1 MEFDAIVL
9 AGGRSSRMGSAKSAL
24 LFEGRPL
31 VQLAVDAAR
40 GARAVVV
47 VGPDELAPAG
57 VLTARESPAMGGPA
71 AALVAG
77 LDRLE
82 ELDRLDRLDATPAP
96 WLLVLACDLPRAG
109 EAVRALLRAALP
121 HTRGECG
128 AVVAVD
134 DSGRRQPLLALY
146 RTDAL
151 VRAAASAR
159 RSGDLA
165 GLPLRRL
172 VGGLRTAEVAV
183 DGALCADVD
192 TPEQARSFGI
202 EVPGAAGAALI

>member
-9 AGGRSSRMGSAKSAL
+9 AGGRSSRMGSAKPAL

-31 VQLAVDAAR
+31 VELAVEAAR
-40 GARAVVV
+40 GARTVVV
-47 VGPDELAPAG
+47 VGPNELAPAD
-57 VLTARESPAMGGPA
+57 VLTARESPALGGPA

-77 LDRLE
+77 LDRLG
-82 ELDRLDRLDATPAP
+82 DDAAA
-96 WLLVLACDLPRAG
+96 WLLVLACDLPHAG
-109 EAVRALLRAALP
+109 EAVRALLAAALP
-121 HTRGECG
+121 HTRGTCD

-134 DSGRRQPLLALY
+134 DSGRRQPLLAVY

-151 VRAAASAR
+151 VHAAASAR
-159 RSGDLA
+159 RSGDVP

-172 VGGLRTAEVAV
+172 VGALDTVEVAV
-183 DGALCADVD
+183 DDELCADVD

-202 EVPGAAGAALI
+202 DVPRAAGAALI

>member
-31 VQLAVDAAR
+31 VELAVEAAR
-40 GARAVVV
+40 DARTVVV

-57 VLTARESPAMGGPA
+57 VLTARESPALGGPA

-77 LDRLE
+77 LE
-82 ELDRLDRLDATPAP
+82 RLDGLEWLDGAPAP

-109 EAVRALLRAALP
+109 DAVRALLRAASP
-121 HTRGECG
+121 HTRGGCE

-134 DSGRRQPLLALY
+134 DSGRRQPLLAVY

-159 RSGDLA
+159 SSGDLA

-172 VGGLRTAEVAV
+172 VDGLDTVEVTV
-183 DGALCADVD
+183 DDALCADVD

-202 EVPGAAGAALI
+202 DVPRAAGAALI

>member
-24 LFEGRPL
+24 VFEGRPL
-31 VQLAVDAAR
+31 VELAVEAAR
-40 GARAVVV
+40 GARTVVV

-57 VLTARESPAMGGPA
+57 VLTARESPALGGPA
-71 AALVAG
+71 AALAAG
-77 LDRLE
+77 I
-82 ELDRLDRLDATPAP
+82 DRLDDAPAP
-96 WLLVLACDLPRAG
+96 WVLVLACDLPRAG
-109 EAVRALLRAALP
+109 EAVRALLQAALP
-121 HTRGECG
+121 HTRGECD

-134 DSGRRQPLLALY
+134 DSGRRQPLLAVY

-159 RSGDLA
+159 SSGDLA

-172 VGGLRTAEVAV
+172 VGGLHSVEVAV

-202 EVPGAAGAALI
+202 DVPQAAGAAFI

>member
-31 VQLAVDAAR
+31 VELAVEAAR
-40 GARAVVV
+40 DARTVVV

-57 VLTARESPAMGGPA
+57 VLTARESPALGGPA

-77 LDRLE
+77 VDTLARLV
-82 ELDRLDRLDATPAP
+82 DGPAA
-96 WLLVLACDLPRAG
+96 WLLVLACDLPRVG
-109 EAVRALLRAALP
+109 EAVRALLAEAPP
-121 HTRGECG
+121 HTDGACE

-134 DSGRRQPLLALY
+134 DSGRRQPLLAVY

-159 RSGDLA
+159 SSGDLA

-172 VGGLRTAEVAV
+172 VGGLHTVEVAV
-183 DGALCADVD
+183 DDALCADVD

-202 EVPGAAGAALI
+202 DVPRAAGAALI

>member
-24 LFEGRPL
+24 MFEGRTL
-31 VQLAVDAAR
+31 VELAVGASRLAR
-40 GARAVVV
+40 TIVV
-47 VGPDELAPAG
+47 VGPDGVAPAG
-57 VLTARESPAMGGPA
+57 VLTARESPALGGPA

-77 LDRLE
+77 VDRLH
-82 ELDRLDRLDATPAP
+82 RLGAAPAA

-109 EAVRALLRAALP
+109 EAVPALLAAALP
-121 HTRGECG
+121 HTRGECH

-146 RTDAL
+146 RTDAI

-159 RSGDLA
+159 SNGDLA

-172 VGGLRTAEVAV
+172 VGGLDTVEVAV

-192 TPEQARSFGI
+192 TPEQAWSFGI
-202 EVPGAAGAALI
+202 DVPRAEGAAFI

>member
-24 LFEGRPL
+24 VFEGRPL
-31 VQLAVDAAR
+31 VELAVEAAR
-40 GARAVVV
+40 GARTVVV

-57 VLTARESPAMGGPA
+57 VLTARESPELGGPA
-71 AALVAG
+71 AALAAG
-77 LDRLE
+77 I
-82 ELDRLDRLDATPAP
+82 DRLDDAPAP
-96 WLLVLACDLPRAG
+96 WVLVLACDLPRAG
-109 EAVRALLRAALP
+109 EAVLALLQAALP
-121 HTRGECG
+121 HTRGECD

-134 DSGRRQPLLALY
+134 DSGRRQPLLAVY

-151 VRAAASAR
+151 VRAASSAR
-159 RSGDLA
+159 SSGDLA

-172 VGGLRTAEVAV
+172 VGGLHSVEVAV

-202 EVPGAAGAALI
+202 DVPQAAGAAFI

>member
-9 AGGRSSRMGSAKSAL
+9 AGGRSSRMGAAKSRL
-24 LFEGRPL
+24 VFEGRSL
-31 VQLAVDAAR
+31 VEVAVAAAR
-40 GARAVVV
+40 SARTVVV
-47 VGPDELAPAG
+47 VGPEGVAPEGA
-57 VLTARESPAMGGPA
+57 LTARETPALGGPA

-77 LDRLE
+77 VDRLG
-82 ELDRLDRLDATPAP
+82 DTAAS
-96 WLLVLACDLPRAG
+96 WVLVLACDLPRAG
-109 EAVRALLRAALP
+109 DAVEVLVTAALRN
-121 HTRGECG
+121 TESTCD

-151 VRAAASAR
+151 VRAAASAHD
-159 RSGDLA
+159 GGGLD

-172 VGGLRTAEVAV
+172 VGGLNTVEVAV

-202 EVPGAAGAALI
+202 DVPLGAGAAFI